1 MREEEEEDCRGVLYQ
16 CKLQNGKELMLVQ
29 AAVER
34 GITSKHSCEVQNKG
48 GSMYYC
54 RMQSRSG
61 MWWGG
66 LYSCISDPSRFDWH
80 EKTSAYVITHQCFDA
95 VNVVSVNFCMTV
107 LHEPSAFIY
116 FNFISWSQQH
126 QTVEIEV
133 SGIV

>member
-1 MREEEEEDCRGVLYQ
+1 
-16 CKLQNGKELMLVQ
+16 MLVQ
-29 AAVER
+29 DVVE
-34 GITSKHSCEVQNKG
+34 SKHSCEVQNKG

-66 LYSCISDPSRFDWH
+66 LYSCIGDPFWFDWH
-80 EKTSAYVITHQCFDA
+80 EKTSAYVITHQCLGA
-95 VNVVSVNFCMTV
+95 INLVSVNFCMTV

-116 FNFISWSQQH
+116 FDFISWSQQH

>member
-1 MREEEEEDCRGVLYQ
+1 
-16 CKLQNGKELMLVQ
+16 MLVQ

-34 GITSKHSCEVQNKG
+34 GITSKHSCEVQYRG

-54 RMQSRSG
+54 RM
-61 MWWGG
+61 GG
-66 LYSCISDPSRFDWH
+66 GFYSCIDDPSMFDWH
-80 EKTSAYVITHQCFDA
+80 EKTSAYVITHQCLGA
-95 VNVVSVNFCMTV
+95 INVVSVNFCMTV

-116 FNFISWSQQH
+116 FDFISWSQQH